1 METRLLPVEEPNV
14 RICAFDR
21 LAVQLEDQ
29 TQHSVRSGVLR
40 SKIQLHVPEECHSH
54 LYMHHIYQ
62 FCGSGSAFILVG
74 FRAKMTHKSK
84 EISSF

>member
-1 METRLLPVEEPNV
+1 M

-29 TQHSVRSGVLR
+29 AQHSVRSGVLR
-40 SKIQLHVPEECHSH
+40 SKIQLHVPEACHIR
-54 LYMHHIYQ
+54 LGMHRIYQ
-62 FCGSGSAFILVG
+62 FCGSGSVWIRTYFGRLDPDPEEQ
-74 FRAKMTHKSK
+74 KKTHKSE